1 MGLFDIFKRGL
12 AKTRNFVSEGITKIS
27 ASMGHFDDD
36 MLDDLE
42 ALLVQADC
50 GVGASL
56 AIMDEVRDSIKKTG
70 DDSKEAVMNVV
81 SKKMLSILGEKK
93 TLQIREQ
100 PEYYPDGRGKRHR

>member
-12 AKTRNFVSEGITKIS
+12 QKTRNFVSEGITKIS
-27 ASMGHFDDD
+27 ASMGRFDED

-56 AIMDEVRDSIKKTG
+56 EIMDEVRGSIKKTG
-70 DDSKEAVMNVV
+70 DDSKDAVVRVV
-81 SKKMLSILGEKK
+81 RTKMLDILG
-93 TLQIREQ
+93 
-100 PEYYPDGRGKRHR
+100 GRIPSRSGSRCP